1 MSLNNTKE
9 KSVFDEFTN
18 RYALSKTLRFEL
30 KPEGKTLENMR
41 AHLKYDE
48 SLQTFL
54 ADQEI
59 EDAYQVLKPVFDNLH
74 KDFIN
79 NSLSNEEAKKLNF
92 KKYFDIY
99 KKYKV
104 AQDRDEKI
112 KIQKILDDEGASL
125 RKKFSSLY
133 EKQGEE
139 FKDLVGKEKKK
150 KDKEEYILKEKG
162 FKTLTEAGIL
172 KYIKNNLDYFVSL
185 NLKTRDGDE
194 IKKEDLEKA
203 LGTAETKGVFE
214 GFFTYF
220 GGFNQNRENYY
231 STDEKATAVANRVVS
246 QNLPKFCDNSL
257 IFQNNKAT
265 YIKADEFLEN
275 KGIALLAKGQ
285 NGDDIKLHKINEKI
299 FEIDHFVHCF
309 TQEEIDTY
317 NLKIGNANNLI
328 NRYNQQQE
336 DKRNKLKLLKTLY
349 KQIGCGDKGEFIPS
363 IKDFDGLK
371 EIFSEAATDS
381 KQYFIKVDDFISHL
395 KNHETYENVFWSDR
409 AINIISAKYFSDWH
423 TLKEK
428 LGEAKVLSK
437 NTGKDKDEN
446 KYKLPQ
452 AVQLKD
458 LFEQINTTEDWQ
470 SEGILFKKSLF
481 ENAKQVEKLKQD
493 NPSEYEK
500 DRFYNELAIKK
511 LEIILNSKSAS
522 EALICMI
529 FADIES
535 KKELFNSLTGEVL
548 EITEDKKDK
557 SKQSVKQWLDA
568 ILAINQM
575 IKYWKVK
582 DTYATEGAL
591 EEKIKAVIYSEE
603 NPTRFYDLVRND
615 LTKKPTEELNKLKLN
630 FENGQL
636 LGGWSDGQ
644 EKNKASVILKKDG
657 KYYLGIL
664 KKKNIFDTEKNYKE
678 IYTETGNAGR
688 LILMNLKFQTLA
700 GKGFMSDNNQ
710 ESYGDMGKRDSMKA
724 VSALQKLI
732 VERGYSKRYPKLKT
746 VAEKNYV
753 DKKTFDLDVQDSL
766 KECYVCEFKK
776 IDWSKVEE
784 YINSGD
790 IFVFEIYS
798 RQKAMQNWY
807 WREVFRDESTIQLLG
822 GAEIFYR
829 PSNDK
834 IKRNVK
840 RGYENK
846 KDEITGKNYIIE
858 DKRFTVEKFL
868 FHCPIKLNYKEKS
881 YSNPK
886 FALSEVNKNIN
897 SYLINHEK
905 IYFLGIDRG
914 EKHLAYYSLVDQNGK
929 IIKQGSFNTI
939 KDENTG
945 KEHNYAEKLEK
956 LAGNRDEARK
966 NWETIGTIK
975 ELKDGYIS
983 QVIRKIVDIA
993 IENNA
998 LIVLENLNV
1007 GFKRGR
1013 QKIEKQVYQKL
1024 ELALAKKLNFLV
1036 DKSAQEGET
1045 LSVSK
1050 ALQLTPQ
1057 VNNFGD
1063 IEGKSQFG
1071 IMLYTK
1077 ADYTS
1082 QTDPVTGWR
1091 KIIYLKKGSEEFIK
1105 EQIINNFDDFG
1116 FDGSDYYFT
1125 YTDPN
1130 TKKQWTLYSGQNGKS
1145 LDRYHRELTY
1155 ENSEKRWTPKKQDLA
1170 ERLDR
1175 LFEGFDKD
1183 RSLHSQIVDEGLN
1196 PNKIELHTAW
1206 ESLRFTIDLIQQI
1219 RNTGNSDRDEDF
1231 ILSPVRDKYGNH
1243 FDSRI
1248 HLDGGDK
1255 ATLPVSGD
1263 ANGAYNIARKGIM
1276 MLERIKE
1283 NSEKP
1288 NLYISNVDWDK
1299 FSQSNN

>member
-1 MSLNNTKE
+1 
-9 KSVFDEFTN
+9 
-18 RYALSKTLRFEL
+18 
-30 KPEGKTLENMR
+30 
-41 AHLKYDE
+41 
-48 SLQTFL
+48 
-54 ADQEI
+54 
-59 EDAYQVLKPVFDNLH
+59 
-74 KDFIN
+74 
-79 NSLSNEEAKKLNF
+79 
-92 KKYFDIY
+92 
-99 KKYKV
+99 
-104 AQDRDEKI
+104 
-112 KIQKILDDEGASL
+112 
-125 RKKFSSLY
+125 
-133 EKQGEE
+133 
-139 FKDLVGKEKKK
+139 
-150 KDKEEYILKEKG
+150 
-162 FKTLTEAGIL
+162 
-172 KYIKNNLDYFVSL
+172 
-185 NLKTRDGDE
+185 
-194 IKKEDLEKA
+194 
-203 LGTAETKGVFE
+203 
-214 GFFTYF
+214 
-220 GGFNQNRENYY
+220 
-231 STDEKATAVANRVVS
+231 
-246 QNLPKFCDNSL
+246 
-257 IFQNNKAT
+257 
-265 YIKADEFLEN
+265 
-275 KGIALLAKGQ
+275 
-285 NGDDIKLHKINEKI
+285 
-299 FEIDHFVHCF
+299 
-309 TQEEIDTY
+309 
-317 NLKIGNANNLI
+317 
-328 NRYNQQQE
+328 
-336 DKRNKLKLLKTLY
+336 
-349 KQIGCGDKGEFIPS
+349 
-363 IKDFDGLK
+363 
-371 EIFSEAATDS
+371 
-381 KQYFIKVDDFISHL
+381 
-395 KNHETYENVFWSDR
+395 
-409 AINIISAKYFSDWH
+409 
-423 TLKEK
+423 
-428 LGEAKVLSK
+428 
-437 NTGKDKDEN
+437 
-446 KYKLPQ
+446 
-452 AVQLKD
+452 
-458 LFEQINTTEDWQ
+458 
-470 SEGILFKKSLF
+470 
-481 ENAKQVEKLKQD
+481 
-493 NPSEYEK
+493 
-500 DRFYNELAIKK
+500 

-535 KKELFNSLTGEVL
+535 KKELFNSLIGKVL
-548 EITEDKKDK
+548 DITEDEKDE

-630 FENGQL
+630 FENSSLADGWDVNKEKDNSCVILTDGDNKKYLAVMNHGGTKLFEKRPNNHVFSTDGLGWKKMEYKLIPGASKTLPKVLFSKKWTQKYPTPNEIKAIYDKGTFKKGVNFKLSDLHKLIDFYKEQL
-636 LGGWSDGQ
+636 GKYPEENESWQKIFNFKFSNTDAFESVDKFYNQVDKQGYKLEFVSVSKTEIDKLIREGKIYLF
-644 EKNKASVILKKDG
+644 EIKNKD
-657 KYYLGIL
+657 
-664 KKKNIFDTEKNYKE
+664 N
-678 IYTETGNAGR
+678 
-688 LILMNLKFQTLA
+688 NLKS
-700 GKGFMSDNNQ
+700 GEIKKGRQNLHTIYWN
-710 ESYGDMGKRDSMKA
+710 A
-724 VSALQKLI
+724 VFVDDWNK
-732 VERGYSKRYPKLKT
+732 PKL
-746 VAEKNYV
+746 N
-753 DKKTFDLDVQDSL
+753 
-766 KECYVCEFKK
+766 
-776 IDWSKVEE
+776 
-784 YINSGD
+784 
-790 IFVFEIYS
+790 
-798 RQKAMQNWY
+798 
-807 WREVFRDESTIQLLG
+807 G
-822 GAEIFYR
+822 GAELFYQ
-829 PSNDK
+829 PKVNGLVKEKDK
-834 IKRNVK
+834 QGNEIKASK
-840 RGYENK
+840 
-846 KDEITGKNYIIE
+846 
-858 DKRFTVEKFL
+858 KRFERDKFV
-868 FHCPIKLNYKEKS
+868 FHCPITLNFSAKTYKLNDEINRGIKDKKE
-881 YSNPK
+881 
-886 FALSEVNKNIN
+886 LCI
-897 SYLINHEK
+897 
-905 IYFLGIDRG
+905 LGIDRG
-914 EKHLAYYSLVDQNGK
+914 EKHLAYYSLIDQNGK

-939 KDENTG
+939 KDENTE

-983 QVIRKIVDIA
+983 QVVRKIVDIA

-998 LIVLENLNV
+998 LIVLENLNM

-1036 DKSAQEGET
+1036 DKSAQEGEI
-1045 LSVSK
+1045 LSVFK

-1130 TKKQWTLYSGQNGKS
+1130 TKKQWTLYSGQNSKS

-1155 ENSEKRWTPKKQDLA
+1155 DNSEKRWTPKKQNLA

-1288 NLYISNVDWDK
+1288 NLYISNVEWDK